1 MHVLSRKSFAGPAAL
16 RSRKLTLL
24 QKKPYAIQ
32 LYDARVIRT
41 FEPTRIIF

>member
-16 RSRKLTLL
+16 RS
-24 QKKPYAIQ
+24 QKVVVISQKPYDSQ
-32 LYDARVIRT
+32 LYDVGVIRT